1 MDKKDNKPA
10 LQETRLDAQLA
21 YPRLKEGLVP
31 EDTGLYLRIEEGPGK
46 GRCYTVSSGGT
57 YLIGRDGA
65 DLRLEDAKVSRKHAE
80 LALHGPE
87 AYVLRDLASTNGTFL
102 NGRRVTGKIKLSHE
116 DRIRV
121 GDTVL
126 VFAKI
131 EGAIPVS

>member
-1 MDKKDNKPA
+1 MAKNDGRNA
-10 LQETRLDAQLA
+10 LQETRLDPRQA

-31 EDTGLYLRIEEGPGK
+31 EDTGLYLRIEEGQGK

-65 DLRLEDAKVSRKHAE
+65 DIHLEDVKASRKHAE
-80 LALHGPE
+80 LALHGPG
-87 AYVLRDLASTNGTFL
+87 AYQLRDLASTNGTFL
-102 NGRRVTGKIKLSHE
+102 NGKRVTGKARLDHE
-116 DRIRV
+116 DRIRI

-131 EGAIPVS
+131 EGAIPVP